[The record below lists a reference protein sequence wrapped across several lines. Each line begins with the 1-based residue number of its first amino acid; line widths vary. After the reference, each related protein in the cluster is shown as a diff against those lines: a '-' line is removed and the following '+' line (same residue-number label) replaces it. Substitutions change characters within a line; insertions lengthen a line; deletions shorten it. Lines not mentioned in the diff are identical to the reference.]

1 MRFQTFASGSS
12 GNCSYIGSETTHLL
26 FDVGIS
32 RKRTQEALNRID
44 LDFPDID
51 GIFITHE
58 HSDHIQG
65 LAMILKKYDIPV
77 YATAG
82 TIAEIR
88 RMEKY
93 RELAEDR
100 FIPVRA
106 DEKTVVK
113 DITVNPMTISHDAA
127 EPVGYRVL
135 YGGKKI
141 SICTDLGCYTDYT
154 KACLKDSDVLLLEA
168 NHDVNMLQVGPY
180 PYPLKQRILS
190 DRGHLSNA
198 ASGTLLDS
206 VLNAHMKAIFLGHL
220 SQENNYPSVWK
231 SMRRMMT
238 TRRMSF
244 RFGLHR
250 GRKPPEW
257 LKYRTVTHRKGRNT
271 WRKERSSRL
280 SERTPSE
287 SLQASAAFLQSTGS
301 TFWTFPRRSCRA
313 TST

>member
-1 MRFQTFASGSS
+1 MLTDRFGRRLLPERGNEERDSMRFQTFASGSS

-82 TIAEIR
+82 TIAAIR

-93 RELAEDR
+93 RELAADR

-180 PYPLKQRILS
+180 PYP
-190 DRGHLSNA
+190 
-198 ASGTLLDS
+198 
-206 VLNAHMKAIFLGHL
+206 M
-220 SQENNYPSVWK
+220 
-231 SMRRMMT
+231 
-238 TRRMSF
+238 
-244 RFGLHR
+244 
-250 GRKPPEW
+250 
-257 LKYRTVTHRKGRNT
+257 
-271 WRKERSSRL
+271 
-280 SERTPSE
+280 
-287 SLQASAAFLQSTGS
+287 
-301 TFWTFPRRSCRA
+301 
-313 TST
+313 

>member
-1 MRFQTFASGSS
+1 MLTDRFGRHLLPERRNEERDSMRFQTFASGSS

-82 TIAEIR
+82 TIAAIR

-93 RELAEDR
+93 RELSEDR

-135 YGGKKI
+135 YGGKKV

-206 VLNAHMKAIFLGHL
+206 ILNSHMKAIFLGHL
-220 SQENNYPSVWK
+220 SQENNYPDLA
-231 SMRRMMT
+231 
-238 TRRMSF
+238 F
-244 RFGLHR
+244 
-250 GRKPPEW
+250 E
-257 LKYRTVTHRKGRNT
+257 TVRLEINAADDDYEADELPIRVAP
-271 WRKERSSRL
+271 RKE
-280 SERTPSE
+280 
-287 SLQASAAFLQSTGS
+287 ASGMVEI
-301 TFWTFPRRSCRA
+301 
-313 TST
+313 

>member
-1 MRFQTFASGSS
+1 MLTDRFGRRLLPERGNEERDSMRFQTFASGSS

-65 LAMILKKYDIPV
+65 LAMILKKYDIS
-77 YATAG
+77 
-82 TIAEIR
+82 
-88 RMEKY
+88 
-93 RELAEDR
+93 EDR

-206 VLNAHMKAIFLGHL
+206 VLNSHMKAIFLGHL
-220 SQENNYPSVWK
+220 SQENNYPDLA
-231 SMRRMMT
+231 
-238 TRRMSF
+238 F
-244 RFGLHR
+244 
-250 GRKPPEW
+250 E
-257 LKYRTVTHRKGRNT
+257 TVRLEINAADDDYEADELPIRVAP
-271 WRKERSSRL
+271 RKE
-280 SERTPSE
+280 
-287 SLQASAAFLQSTGS
+287 ASGMVEI
-301 TFWTFPRRSCRA
+301 
-313 TST
+313 

>member
-82 TIAEIR
+82 TIAAIR

-206 VLNAHMKAIFLGHL
+206 VLNSHMKEI
-220 SQENNYPSVWK
+220 
-231 SMRRMMT
+231 
-238 TRRMSF
+238 
-244 RFGLHR
+244 
-250 GRKPPEW
+250 GRAH
-257 LKYRTVTHRKGRNT
+257 V
-271 WRKERSSRL
+271 
-280 SERTPSE
+280 
-287 SLQASAAFLQSTGS
+287 
-301 TFWTFPRRSCRA
+301 
-313 TST
+313 